1 MFRQTL
7 PANASKSYTAKRYGR
22 HYGLPAVCRTCVDM
36 GRDGKPP
43 KHLETTAQRRRWVQ
57 VHQDLVHIQRTI
69 TEQLVDRV
77 QRRIDLPAPLNASV
91 PN

>member
-1 MFRQTL
+1 
-7 PANASKSYTAKRYGR
+7 
-22 HYGLPAVCRTCVDM
+22 M

-69 TEQLVDRV
+69 TEALVERV
-77 QRRIDLPAPLNASV
+77 TQRMELPATTA